1 MSNCVCGT
9 KKEET
14 KIQIDANRIFEL
26 LEKHEGKRGVLVHA
40 LQDIQKEFSFLP
52 EEAFRIIAEKL
63 DLPLAHVYGVASF
76 YAHFY
81 FTPRGKNVIKVC
93 TGTACHVRGSKVI
106 LDGLEEELGIEAGE
120 TTDDFEFT
128 LETVSC
134 VGCCAL
140 APVVV
145 VNENV
150 SKERNPKKIIATLKN
165 KGEEDDE

>member
-9 KKEET
+9 KKEEK
-14 KIQIDANRIFEL
+14 KIQVNVDDVREL
-26 LEKHEGKRGVLVHA
+26 LKRYEGKRGVLVHA
-40 LQDIQKEFSFLP
+40 LQDVQREFGFLP
-52 EEAFRIIAEKL
+52 EEALEVIADEF
-63 DLPLAHVYGVASF
+63 DLSLAHVYGVASF

-81 FTPRGKNVIKVC
+81 FTPRGKNIIKVC
-93 TGTACHVRGSKVI
+93 TGTACHVRGSKII
-106 LDGLEEELGIEAGE
+106 LEGLEEELGIKAGE

-145 VNENV
+145 VNEEV
-150 SKERNPKKIIATLKN
+150 SREKNPKKIIATLKN
-165 KGEEDDE
+165 KKEENDK